1 MALDRTERRAA
12 ISRPGYAAPMSKRAP
27 NFARIIPLPD
37 ASSVM
42 SYRDD
47 EAGALRDDEKDAV
60 IELAFLMANADG
72 TAASDELASVRAL
85 VKYVRPD
92 AQTSALLGELAKR
105 LESADSI
112 EARARAA
119 VAHLKRRVV
128 RELAYKAVYTIAVF
142 DLETNDDEN
151 ELGGVLVDLLGLGEV
166 VDDLEREVNEAL
178 VE

>member
-1 MALDRTERRAA
+1 MSTRT
-12 ISRPGYAAPMSKRAP
+12 P

-37 ASSVM
+37 ASTVA

-47 EAGALRDDEKDAV
+47 EAGALRDDETDAV

-72 TAASDELASVRAL
+72 AAASDELDSFRAL
-85 VKYVRPD
+85 VKYVRPE
-92 AQTSALLGELAKR
+92 AQASTLIDELAKR

-119 VAHLKRRVV
+119 VANLRRRVV

-151 ELGGVLVDLLGLGEV
+151 ELAGVLVDLLALGEV